1 MDNSIKADLDTIVG
15 EINSLIPDSQIFLFG
30 SYATG
35 RQRLDSDLDLCVIAK
50 DYTQRPIEM
59 MHIIRDAIAD
69 KTKLPIDLLVFK
81 TDEFEKNALLRP
93 TIEYAI
99 ANEGVL
105 LNA

>member
-1 MDNSIKADLDTIVG
+1 MDTGLKDELDTIAG
-15 EINSLIPDSQIFLFG
+15 EIGSLIPGSQIFLFG

-35 RQRLDSDLDLCVIAK
+35 HQRPDSDIDLCIIAK
-50 DYTQRPIEM
+50 EYTQRPIEIL
-59 MHIIRDAIAD
+59 HTIRDAIAD
-69 KTKLPIDLLVFK
+69 KTKLPIDLLIFK

-105 LNA
+105 LNV